1 MLRQIGFSARRFVGL
16 TIVLAFLAATFA
28 GSQMVEAGGSGGIDV
43 QVARVCLNG
52 VRFTGTV
59 TNPAVLGRTIISY
72 VFRGHVG
79 IPSPLVA
86 TGTSA
91 VYSAV
96 GQTRLFTVTYPVG
109 TFAVGDAVTYS
120 ALANDTSGYGGG
132 QFAYVQDCYVGRRLV
147 PPVHIIARLGPM
159 WTRWV
164 LAYAPELEKHVKPQL
179 KPTSDSGRVD
189 EIYLKVKGVWVY

>member
-1 MLRQIGFSARRFVGL
+1 VS
-16 TIVLAFLAATFA
+16 LAATLA
-28 GSQMVEAGGSGGIDV
+28 SSQPVQAGGSGGIDV
-43 QVARVCLNG
+43 RVARECLNG

-72 VFRGHVG
+72 IFRGHVG

-109 TFAVGDAVTYS
+109 TFAVGEAVTYC

-132 QFAYVQDCYVGRRLV
+132 QFAYVQACYLGRR
-147 PPVHIIARLGPM
+147 PVLPMHISTGLGPM
-159 WTRWV
+159 WR
-164 LAYAPELEKHVKPQL
+164 P
-179 KPTSDSGRVD
+179 
-189 EIYLKVKGVWVY
+189 